1 MSELKAINAYRLTT
15 NTEDSD
21 VYIHNDEFGC
31 GGDLVECYLKSEAD
45 KVIAK
50 LENENERL
58 KKQSSCTFS
67 DDCLRVRQLRAD
79 YKEACGRLQ
88 TANLIKDEQLAATR
102 HSNYKRCL
110 AMAERCKFR
119 MYYLS
124 TVVDYE
130 SSKLFPNPTAIK
142 RYTKKESRMD
152 YWKNRWLELAE
163 KFKETNNGT
172 H

>member
-1 MSELKAINAYRLTT
+1 MSELKAYKM
-15 NTEDSD
+15 
-21 VYIHNDEFGC
+21 VDEKYC
-31 GGDLVECYLKSEAD
+31 TDCVCVIPSEVYLKSEAD
-45 KVIAK
+45 NVIAELK
-50 LENENERL
+50 NENERL
-58 KKQSSCTFS
+58 KKEASCTFS

-79 YKEACGRLQ
+79 YKEACDRLQ

-102 HSNYKRCL
+102 HSKRKRCL

-130 SSKLFPNPTAIK
+130 LSKLFPNPTAIK

-163 KFKETNNGT
+163 QFKPNNST
-172 H
+172 VR